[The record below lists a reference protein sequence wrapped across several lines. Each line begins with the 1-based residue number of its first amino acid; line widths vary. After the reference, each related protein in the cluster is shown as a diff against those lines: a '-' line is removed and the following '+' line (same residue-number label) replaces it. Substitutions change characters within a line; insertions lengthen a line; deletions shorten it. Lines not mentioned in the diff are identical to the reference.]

1 MNYID
6 YKYKWFWFSLHLVS
20 TLPPIHF
27 PPKQRDLLWAPCK
40 GLGLLRCMC
49 LFGMISGDVES
60 NILSPILTQWKVYFG
75 NGGFAYFP
83 FDPYVFPFSPSSC
96 HISAWSFYQFCFHGL
111 HPTRIFSFPPN
122 LSDFNLDI
130 KHPAEMSTCR

>member
-20 TLPPIHF
+20 TLPPIRF
-27 PPKQRDLLWAPCK
+27 PPKQRDLLWAPGK

-60 NILSPILTQWKVYFG
+60 NILSPILTQ
-75 NGGFAYFP
+75 
-83 FDPYVFPFSPSSC
+83 
-96 HISAWSFYQFCFHGL
+96 
-111 HPTRIFSFPPN
+111 
-122 LSDFNLDI
+122 
-130 KHPAEMSTCR
+130 